1 MKPCP
6 LWGNLSP
13 MVSVKTDNRELR
25 SIGASPGIAIG
36 PARIADRSRV
46 AVVEVDILPVE
57 VSAEVERFKNA
68 LAAAQE
74 EIRAIKKELE
84 AERGP
89 EHLYVLD
96 THLLIMQDSMLT
108 RETVGFIES
117 DRINAEA
124 ALQRTLRKFQEF
136 FAGIDD
142 EYLRERSV
150 DVETVVER
158 ILRSMVGKPHEP
170 LSNLEGMAIIVAHDL
185 SPADVLQIDKSKVI
199 GFVTDLG
206 GKTSHSAILAR
217 ALEIPAVVGLERITA
232 EVSEGDIL
240 IIDGL
245 TGVVVINPDQ
255 ETFREYLRRK
265 QHYEYL
271 ERELLKLRDL
281 PAETTDGHRM
291 RLKGNVEFPEE
302 IASLR
307 GHGGEGIGLY
317 RTEMLFFNRQELPD
331 EEEQFAAYAEVIRE
345 MAPHPV
351 TIRTLDVGGDKF
363 VANLNL
369 ADELNPALGLRA
381 IRLSLR
387 QPETFKP
394 QLRAILRA
402 SAMGKVRIFFPMIS
416 GVAEIRAVKA
426 LLEAAKQEL
435 RLKGVPFDEQIQ
447 IGIMIEIPSAVVIA
461 DLLARE
467 VDFFSV
473 GTNDLIQYSL
483 AIDRTN
489 EHLTNLYQPLHPAV
503 LRSLKMVVDAAH
515 AAGIDACICGEMA
528 GEPEYL
534 PILLGLGFD
543 ELSMN
548 AISILRVK
556 KILRRCSRAEAEKLV
571 CRALSYA
578 TAEEVEAFLK
588 AEIAANYSESFD

>member
-1 MKPCP
+1 
-6 LWGNLSP
+6 
-13 MVSVKTDNRELR
+13 MVSAKTENRELR
-25 SIGASPGIAIG
+25 AIGASPGIAIG
-36 PARIADRSRV
+36 PVRITDRSRV
-46 AVVEVDILPVE
+46 MVEETEIPSAGVP
-57 VSAEVERFKNA
+57 AEVERFRQA
-68 LAAAQE
+68 LAAAQDE
-74 EIRAIKKELE
+74 LRSLRAELE
-84 AERGP
+84 ANRGP

-96 THLLIMQDSMLT
+96 THLMMLHDAMLT
-108 RETVGFIES
+108 RETVGFIE
-117 DRINAEA
+117 RERVNAEA
-124 ALQRTLRKFQEF
+124 ALQRTLLKFREF
-136 FAGIDD
+136 FAGIGD
-142 EYLRERSV
+142 EYLRERIV
-150 DVETVVER
+150 DVETVIER
-158 ILRSMVGKPHEP
+158 VLRCMVGKSHEP
-170 LSNLEGMAIIVAHDL
+170 VNNVDVRSIIVAHDL

-217 ALEIPAVVGLERITA
+217 AMEIPAVVGLERVTA
-232 EVSEGDIL
+232 EICDGDVV

-255 ETFREYLRRK
+255 ELFRDYLKRK
-265 QHYEYL
+265 QRYEYL
-271 ERELLKLRDL
+271 ERELLKIRDL

-302 IASLR
+302 IPSLK
-307 GHGGEGIGLY
+307 GHGAEGIGLY
-317 RTEMLFFNRQELPD
+317 RTEMLFFNRTELPGED
-331 EEEQFAAYAEVIRE
+331 EQFAAYAAIVRE

-363 VANLNL
+363 VPDLNL

-394 QLRAILRA
+394 QLRAILRV
-402 SAMGKVRIFFPMIS
+402 SALGKVRIFFPMIS
-416 GVAEIRAVKA
+416 GVVEIRAVKT
-426 LLEAAKQEL
+426 LLEEAKQEL
-435 RLKGVPFDEQIQ
+435 RAGGIPFDEGIE
-447 IGIMIEIPSAVVIA
+447 IGIMIEIPSAVIVA

-489 EHLTNLYQPLHPAV
+489 EHLSHLYEPLHPAV
-503 LRSLKMVVDAAH
+503 LRSLKIVVDAAH
-515 AAGIDACICGEMA
+515 AAGIDACMCGEMA

-548 AISILRVK
+548 AVSILRVK
-556 KILRRCSRAEAEKLV
+556 KILRRCSKVEAEKLV
-571 CRALSYA
+571 VRALSYP
-578 TAEEVEAFLK
+578 TAQEVESFLM

>member
-1 MKPCP
+1 
-6 LWGNLSP
+6 
-13 MVSVKTDNRELR
+13 MVSGKTEKRELR
-25 SIGASPGIAIG
+25 AIGASPGIAIG
-36 PARIADRSRV
+36 PVRVTDRSRV
-46 AVVEVDILPVE
+46 MVEETAILPAE
-57 VSAEVERFKNA
+57 VPAEVERFTQA
-68 LAAAQE
+68 LGRAQDE
-74 EIRAIKKELE
+74 LRAVQKELE
-84 AERGP
+84 DAHGS
-89 EHLYVLD
+89 EHLIVLD
-96 THLLIMQDSMLT
+96 THLMILQDSMLA
-108 RETVGFIES
+108 RETVAFIEQE
-117 DRINAEA
+117 RVNAEG
-124 ALQRTLRKFQEF
+124 ALKRTLMKFREF
-136 FAGIDD
+136 FAGIGD
-142 EYLRERSV
+142 EYLRERIV
-150 DVETVVER
+150 DVETVIER
-158 ILRSMVGKPHEP
+158 VLRCMVGKSHEP
-170 LSNLEGMAIIVAHDL
+170 VNNVDARSIIVAHDL

-217 ALEIPAVVGLERITA
+217 ALEIPAVVGLERVTA
-232 EVSEGDIL
+232 ELSDGDVV

-245 TGVVVINPDQ
+245 AGVVVINPDQ
-255 ETFREYLRRK
+255 ELFLDYLRRK
-265 QHYEYL
+265 QRYEYL

-281 PAETTDGHRM
+281 PIETTDGHRM
-291 RLKGNVEFPEE
+291 LLKGNVEFPEE
-302 IASLR
+302 IPSLKV
-307 GHGGEGIGLY
+307 HGAEGIGLY
-317 RTEMLFFNRQELPD
+317 RTEMLFFNRRELPGED
-331 EEEQFAAYAEVIRE
+331 EQFAAYAAIVRE
-345 MAPHPV
+345 MAPLPV

-363 VANLNL
+363 VPGLNL
-369 ADELNPALGLRA
+369 SDELNPALGLRA

-402 SAMGKVRIFFPMIS
+402 SALGKVRIFFPMVS

-426 LLEAAKQEL
+426 LLEEAKQEL
-435 RLKGVPFDEQIQ
+435 RAEGTPFDERIE
-447 IGIMIEIPSAVVIA
+447 IGIMIEIPSAVIVA

-489 EHLTNLYQPLHPAV
+489 EHLSHLYEPLHPAV

-515 AAGIDACICGEMA
+515 AAGIDACMCGEMA

-556 KILRRCSRAEAEKLV
+556 KILRRCSKGEAERLV
-571 CRALSYA
+571 ARALSFP
-578 TAEEVEAFLK
+578 TAQEVESFLM